1 MMEAETVWRSWDWM
15 CLVVGRFLFSTV
27 WTQMPA
33 ASSRT
38 VTVWSPVGL
47 ARE

>member
-1 MMEAETVWRSWDWM
+1 MEELELDVS
-15 CLVVGRFLFSTV
+15 CCGEFFSTA
-27 WTQMPA
+27 WTQLPA

-38 VTVWSPVGL
+38 VTVLSPVGL